1 VFGANPIVIIVNNG
15 GWGIFRPVASE
26 RRDLLDIPAWP
37 YARLGE
43 DWGGAGFDAHNA
55 AELRS
60 ALEAAHR
67 GTGFAI
73 IDAKVGRDDLSPVT
87 LKYIQ
92 AAAERS
98 QAPPAERRNSGSHHG
113 RSRS

>member
-1 VFGANPIVIIVNNG
+1 
-15 GWGIFRPVASE
+15 
-26 RRDLLDIPAWP
+26 
-37 YARLGE
+37 LGE
-43 DWGGAGFDAHNA
+43 DWGGAGFEAYNP

-98 QAPPAERRNSGSHHG
+98 QAPPAERRSGGSHHG